1 MKIISLVLALLCSP
15 CAFFGQVNP
24 QPFVIPSLQEW
35 KGGHGC
41 FRLNKNGNIRFDAN
55 QQLTKKVADILKKD
69 LRETGLAGLKVS
81 SGNAQ
86 KGDVI
91 FKLLPGYDTAIKEEG
106 YYFEV
111 NDVVTVSANTY
122 RGLFWGSRTLL
133 QLLEQSK
140 DLQIPQG
147 RAIDY
152 PKFPVRGFMIDAG
165 RKYFTMD
172 FLERYVKL
180 LAYYKIGDFQV
191 HLNDNGFHEYFGHN
205 WDSTYSGFRLASETY
220 PGLPTPGEFYT
231 KRAFREFQLMAQD
244 YGVTIIPE
252 IDVPAH
258 SLAFVKAIPEIGSD
272 KYGKD
277 HLDINNPK
285 TYEVIE
291 NVFKEYL
298 SGPDPVFVG
307 KELHI
312 GTDEYA
318 KEEAESFRKFTDH
331 FIKYVQNFGKDVR
344 AWGALTHAKG
354 NTPVTVKGVTLN
366 MWYNGYADPIEMKKL
381 GYKMIS
387 TPDNFLYIVPAAGYY
402 YDYLN
407 LPYLYKS
414 WTPLN
419 VGNVRFSKEDSL
431 LLGGMFAVWN
441 DVVGNGITAMDV
453 HDRVF
458 PALQVLSE
466 KMWSSVTD
474 TLNYKD
480 FANSAK
486 KIGEGPGLNMRGY
499 MNNSDASSVMLNA
512 VAGAFENEQ
521 KKPVYKVI
529 TSNVKAGA
537 ADARYA
543 NTLIFAGNSSY
554 VQTPWEHIGYNY
566 RVQFDINP
574 VLQKANSILFNDPAW
589 QTSVQLLPD
598 GRLAYYRENYA
609 DTFYYKIPAGK
620 WTAVAFE
627 GDNKSVSLYIN
638 NHLEQRLTGYK
649 IPKTAKDT
657 ISRVQTLFFP
667 LKQIGSTANA
677 FLGKIANLKIDTW
690 RKKD

>member
-1 MKIISLVLALLCSP
+1 MKIILVVLVLLCFP
-15 CAFFGQVNP
+15 YTFFGQVNP
-24 QPFVIPSLQEW
+24 QPFVIPSLQQW
-35 KGGHGC
+35 KGGYGS
-41 FRLNKNGNIRFDAN
+41 FTLNKNGHIRFEADHPP
-55 QQLTKKVADILKKD
+55 TKKVADILKKD
-69 LRETGLAGLKVS
+69 LYETGLTSLKVS
-81 SGNAQ
+81 SGNAK

-91 FKLLPGYDTAIKEEG
+91 FKLLSQYDIAIKDEG

-111 NDVVTVSANTY
+111 NDVVTIAANTY

-133 QLLEQSK
+133 QLLQQGGN
-140 DLQIPQG
+140 LQIPKG
-147 RAIDY
+147 NAIDY

-165 RKYFTMD
+165 RKYFTME

-191 HLNDNGFHEYFGHN
+191 HLNDNGFHKYFGYN

-220 PGLPTPGEFYT
+220 PDLPTPGEFYT
-231 KRAFREFQLMAQD
+231 KKAFREFQLMAQD

-307 KELHI
+307 KEVHI

-331 FIKYVQNFGKDVR
+331 FIKYVQSFGKDVR

-354 NTPVTVKGVTLN
+354 NTPVAVKGVTLN

-387 TPDNFLYIVPAAGYY
+387 TPDGFLYIVPAAGYY

-419 VGNVRFSKEDSL
+419 VGNIRFSKDDSL

-486 KIGEGPGLNMRGY
+486 KIGEGPGSNMRGY

-512 VAGAFENEQ
+512 AAKAFVNEQ

-543 NTLIFAGNSSY
+543 NTLVFAGNSSY

-598 GRLAYYRENYA
+598 GRVAYYRENYA
-609 DTFYYKIPAGK
+609 DTFFYKIPAGK
-620 WTAVAFE
+620 WTTVAFE
-627 GDNKSVSLYIN
+627 GDKKSVSLYIN
-638 NHLEQRLTGYK
+638 NHLEQRLAGYK
-649 IPKTAKDT
+649 IPKTAKD
-657 ISRVQTLFFP
+657 SLFRVQTLFFP

-677 FLGKIANLKIDTW
+677 FQGKIANLKIDTW